1 MIADWLLAHE
11 GGVRLGAFVGVLT
24 LIALIER
31 RWPARDDTGNARRKL
46 TNLSLIVV
54 GSVVLRLGFPVLA
67 VGLASRVHADA
78 GGLFGLLHWPGAL
91 EIVLAVL
98 LLDLAIYW
106 QHRLFHVLPLLWRIH
121 RVHHSDVAFDVS
133 TGVRFHPF
141 EIAASM
147 LVKLSLVAILGPDP
161 VAVIAFELLLSL
173 GSLATHGNYAFPAV
187 IDRRI
192 RWLLVTPS
200 MHRIHHSVRR
210 EETDSNYGFHLS
222 IWDRLFASYRAAPH
236 LPEREMPIGL
246 DAFREPTAQRLP
258 ALLAQ
263 PFKPQR

>member
-1 MIADWLLAHE
+1 MNMAWLLANE
-11 GGVRLGAFVGVLT
+11 GTVRLGAFVGVLI

-31 RWPARDDTGNARRKL
+31 RWPARRDVGGIPRTL
-46 TNLSLIVV
+46 TNLSLVFI
-54 GSVVLRLGFPVLA
+54 GSAVLRLGFPLLA
-67 VGLASRVHADA
+67 VGLASRVHANA
-78 GGLFGLLHWPGAL
+78 GGLFGLLHWPSVL
-91 EIVLAVL
+91 EIVLAVV

-106 QHRLFHVLPLLWRIH
+106 QHRLFHVIPMLWRMH

-147 LVKLSLVAILGPDP
+147 ALKLALVALLGPDP
-161 VAVIAFELLLSL
+161 LAVVAFELLLSL
-173 GSLATHGNYAFPAV
+173 GSLITHGNYAFAATL
-187 IDRRI
+187 DRKI

-222 IWDRLFASYRAAPH
+222 IWDRLFASYRAQPQS
-236 LPEREMPIGL
+236 PEREMPIGL
-246 DAFREPTAQRLP
+246 DAFRAPAEQRLL
-258 ALLAQ
+258 ALLVQ